1 MCILRSVEFCGINF
15 TGAMPGPRSRVHGDA
30 SGDTA
35 ERVRVR
41 VRVRVGRVGVKCE
54 SREQGF

>member
-15 TGAMPGPRSRVHGDA
+15 TGAMPGPHSRVHGDA

-41 VRVRVGRVGVKCE
+41 VRVGGGGGAVKCE